1 MGHPLPPLHPRGE
14 QGQPVAEHFSRPDHS
29 REDLRVQ
36 VGVEVVESLV
46 QVVEV
51 AASKLS
57 WDRKA
62 SKERWMKKL
71 GARDAGKDTVEFL
84 S

>member
-1 MGHPLPPLHPRGE
+1 MVKKE
-14 QGQPVAEHFSRPDHS
+14 
-29 REDLRVQ
+29 
-36 VGVEVVESLV
+36 VETLV

-62 SKERWMKKL
+62 SKERWMRKL